1 MKMQFDPYSERY
13 YQSEK
18 ENMLYRISAMKTEP
32 DGHTTAVI
40 EYIKNRSYIA
50 YGLELNGHKLSW
62 AYKGQCEN
70 KGQALEALFKAEVEN
85 VNVMKKNRNIKRQ
98 RGR

>member
-1 MKMQFDPYSERY
+1 MILHFDPYSERY
-13 YQSEK
+13 YQAEK
-18 ENMLYRISAMKTEP
+18 ENMLYRISAMRTET

-40 EYIKNRSYIA
+40 EDIKNRSYIA
-50 YGLELNGHKLSW
+50 YGLKLNGHKLSW

-70 KGQALEALFKAEVEN
+70 KDQALEALFKTEVEK
-85 VNVMKKNRNIKRQ
+85 VNVMKKNRNIKHQ

>member
-1 MKMQFDPYSERY
+1 MQFDPYSERY

-40 EYIKNRSYIA
+40 EDIKNRSYIA

-70 KGQALEALFKAEVEN
+70 KGQALEALLASRGSDSSSSRSEKRCI
-85 VNVMKKNRNIKRQ
+85 RNTE
-98 RGR
+98 

>member
-1 MKMQFDPYSERY
+1 MKMQFKPYSESY

-18 ENMLYRISAMKTEP
+18 ENMLYRISAMKAEP

-40 EYIKNRSYIA
+40 EGIKNRSYIA
-50 YGLELNGHKLSW
+50 YHLRLNGHKLSW

-70 KGQALEALFKAEVEN
+70 KDQALEALFKTKVEK

-98 RGR
+98 RGC

>member
-18 ENMLYRISAMKTEP
+18 ENMLYRISAMRTEP
-32 DGHTTAVI
+32 EGHTTAVI
-40 EYIKNRSYIA
+40 EDIKNRSFIA
-50 YGLELNGHKLSW
+50 YGLRLDGHKLSW
-62 AYKGQCEN
+62 AYKEQCEN
-70 KGQALEALFKAEVEN
+70 KDQALEALFKTEVEK

>member
-13 YQSEK
+13 YQAEK
-18 ENMLYRISAMKTEP
+18 ENMLYRISAMRTET

-40 EYIKNRSYIA
+40 EDIKNRSYIA
-50 YGLELNGHKLSW
+50 YGLKLNGHKLSW

-70 KGQALEALFKAEVEN
+70 KDQALEALFKTEV
-85 VNVMKKNRNIKRQ
+85 VNVMKKNRNIKHQ

>member
-1 MKMQFDPYSERY
+1 MQFDPYSERY

-40 EYIKNRSYIA
+40 EDIKNRSYIA

-62 AYKGQCEN
+62 AY